1 MDTLQIGFLW
11 YGITS
16 RNEKS
21 RKNNAFYAAL
31 LPFDNLI
38 ADRTGLEPA
47 TSAVTGRHSNQLN
60 YRSLRASRTNFSFQ
74 FVCFGVQ
81 I

>member
-1 MDTLQIGFLW
+1 MRHFANVYPMFTPKKKKRCNLLI
-11 YGITS
+11 I
-16 RNEKS
+16 
-21 RKNNAFYAAL
+21 NAF
-31 LPFDNLI
+31 FFTN

>member
-21 RKNNAFYAAL
+21 RKNNTFYAAL

-38 ADRTGLEPA
+38 ADRTGLIIM
-47 TSAVTGRHSNQLN
+47 HSKTPVIPTIL
-60 YRSLRASRTNFSFQ
+60 YR
-74 FVCFGVQ
+74 
-81 I
+81 